1 MPRLHRPSHPASRTR
16 RSNRSLARRRVAVPG
31 AAFYIWAMRE
41 IQGLA
46 RRTFFAI
53 AVGAAL
59 FTTPAAAA
67 PAFSVGP
74 EYDTTHVY
82 VAPADFDAFVNSIL
96 ATFGGS
102 AHAKA
107 AVTVTPTPSLSFNQA
122 VLTPVGAFSVF
133 GFTSP
138 VPYPFGGERVGY
150 LVTDMDAAV
159 AAARADGAAVIVTP
173 FPDPIGRDAVVQW
186 PGGVNMQF
194 YWHTKPS
201 TNPKLAT
208 IPENRIYVSP
218 DKADEFVRSFVH
230 FSHGRVVSD
239 ETKAPGVEI
248 GLPGTSYRRIRLESG
263 FGRAVVLVT
272 DGHLP
277 TPYGRETTGIEVAA
291 LLQTLDK
298 AKKAG
303 AKVLIA
309 PYQSED
315 RDAAMVEFPGGVIV
329 EIHAAS
335 H

>member
-1 MPRLHRPSHPASRTR
+1 MRGAGFAFLLGVA
-16 RSNRSLARRRVAVPG
+16 LATVAVP
-31 AAFYIWAMRE
+31 A
-41 IQGLA
+41 
-46 RRTFFAI
+46 T
-53 AVGAAL
+53 
-59 FTTPAAAA
+59 AA
-67 PAFSVGP
+67 PNFSVGE
-74 EYDTTHVY
+74 EYDTAHVY
-82 VAPADFDAFVNSIL
+82 VAPADFDSFVQCVL

-102 AHAKA
+102 AHPKA
-107 AVTVTPTPSLSFNQA
+107 SVTVTPTPSKTFNQA

-201 TNPKLAT
+201 TNPKLASV
-208 IPENRIYVSP
+208 PENRIYIST
-218 DKADEFVRSFVH
+218 DKVDEFVRDFLR
-230 FSHGRVVSD
+230 FSHGRIVAND
-239 ETKAPGVEI
+239 AKAPGIEI
-248 GLPGTSYRRIRLESG
+248 GRPGEVYRRIRLESG
-263 FGRAVVLVT
+263 FGRAVLLVT

-277 TPYGRETTGIEVAA
+277 TPYGRETTGIEVSA
-291 LLQTLDK
+291 LQETIGK
-298 AKKAG
+298 ATKAG

-309 PYQSED
+309 PYTSD
-315 RDAAMVEFPGGVIV
+315 RRTAAMLEFPGGVV
-329 EIHAAS
+329 LEIHALS

>member
-1 MPRLHRPSHPASRTR
+1 VEVL
-16 RSNRSLARRRVAVPG
+16 G
-31 AAFYIWAMRE
+31 AAFYIWPMRE
-41 IQGLA
+41 THALA
-46 RRTFFAI
+46 RRTLLAI
-53 AVGAAL
+53 AAGAAL
-59 FTTPAAAA
+59 LAAPAAAA
-67 PAFSVGP
+67 AAFSVGP
-74 EYDTTHVY
+74 EYDTSHVY
-82 VAPADFDAFVNSIL
+82 VAPADFDNFVNSIL
-96 ATFGGS
+96 ATFGGT
-102 AHAKA
+102 AHTKA

-159 AAARADGAAVIVTP
+159 AAARADGAAVIVAP
-173 FPDPIGRDAVVQW
+173 FADPIGRDAVVQW

-208 IPENRIYVSP
+208 IPENRVYVSP
-218 DKADEFVRSFVH
+218 DKADEFVRSFLR
-230 FSHGRVVSD
+230 FSHGSVVSD
-239 ETKAPGVEI
+239 DTKAPGVEI
-248 GLPGTSYRRIRLESG
+248 GRPGTSYRRIRLESG
-263 FGRAVVLVT
+263 FGRAVILVT

-291 LLQTLDK
+291 LSQTLDK
-298 AKKAG
+298 AKKSG
-303 AKVLIA
+303 AKVLVD

-315 RDAAMVEFPGGVIV
+315 RNAAMVEFPGGVVV

>member
-1 MPRLHRPSHPASRTR
+1 MMRKVGFLILPVAFAVLAS
-16 RSNRSLARRRVAVPG
+16 
-31 AAFYIWAMRE
+31 
-41 IQGLA
+41 
-46 RRTFFAI
+46 
-53 AVGAAL
+53 
-59 FTTPAAAA
+59 AA
-67 PAFSVGP
+67 PADTAAIGVAP
-74 EYDTTHVY
+74 QYDTTHVY
-82 VAPADFDAFVNSIL
+82 VAPADFDAFVKSLL

-122 VLTPVGAFSVF
+122 VLTPAGAFSVF

-138 VPYPFGGERVGY
+138 IPYPFGGERVGY

-159 AAARADGAAVIVTP
+159 AVARADGAAVIVAP

-208 IPENRIYVSP
+208 VPENRIYVSP
-218 DKADEFVRSFVH
+218 DKADDFVRSFLH

-239 ETKAPGVEI
+239 DAKAPGVEI
-248 GLPGTSYRRIRLESG
+248 GRPGTIYRRIRLESG
-263 FGRAVVLVT
+263 FGRAVILAT
-272 DGHLP
+272 DGHVP
-277 TPYGRETTGIEVAA
+277 THYGRETTGIEVAA
-291 LLQTLDK
+291 LSDTLDK

-309 PYQSED
+309 PYQSD
-315 RDAAMVEFPGGVIV
+315 GRDAAMLEFPGGLVA
-329 EIHAAS
+329 EIHS
-335 H
+335 VSR